1 MTGGPPPRTLYT
13 VSALTALLR
22 VHIESAFS
30 DIWVEGEVSNL
41 RIPTSGHAYF
51 TLKDASSQIRAVLF
65 RSVGRSQRFALQDG
79 LQLVCR
85 GRLTV
90 YEPRGD
96 YQVIVEYAEPKG
108 VGALQLAFEQLK
120 ARLAAEGLFDQARKR
135 PLPFLPRRI
144 GVVTSP
150 TGAVI
155 RDIVQVAHKRD
166 PGVTIVLDP
175 VAVQGESAAG
185 EIARAI
191 EELNEMGGF
200 DVLIVGRG
208 GGSLEDLWPF
218 NEEIVARA
226 VAASRVPVVSAV
238 GHEID
243 FTIADFV
250 ADMRAPTPSAAAE
263 LVVRDR
269 ADLLERVVGYGDRSV
284 HAVRTVLRDLYARVE
299 AERRGLLDPT
309 ALVARAMQRRDE
321 LEMRLRLTQVNR
333 LKDLRS
339 AVEALRQDVL
349 LRSPLQLIQRGLT
362 MLPHLR
368 MRLQQRMTVALE
380 LWRRSL
386 EDSIGTLHALSPLA
400 IPGPWYNNPGAWAEV
415 AGLPA
420 SPPGPAR
427 EVGHFPLAPGE
438 LLCEVQ
444 KAADE
449 LIRKSG
455 GV

>member
-22 VHIESAFS
+22 VHIESAFPN
-30 DIWVEGEVSNL
+30 IWVEGEVSNL

-51 TLKDASSQIRAVLF
+51 TLKDAASQMRAVLF
-65 RSVGRSQRFALQDG
+65 RSVGRSLRFALQDG
-79 LQLVCR
+79 MQLVCR
-85 GRLTV
+85 GRVTV
-90 YEPRGD
+90 YEPKGD

-150 TGAVI
+150 TGAAI

-166 PGVTIVLDP
+166 PGITIVLDP

-185 EIARAI
+185 EIACAI
-191 EELNEMGGF
+191 EELNKMGGF

-218 NEEIVARA
+218 NEEVVVRA
-226 VAASRVPVVSAV
+226 IAASHIPVVSAV

-250 ADMRAPTPSAAAE
+250 ADVRAPTPSAAAE

-269 ADLLERVVGYGDRSV
+269 QDLLKRVVGFWNRAV
-284 HAVRTVLRDLYARVE
+284 QAVRVRIRDCRARVE
-299 AERRGLLDPT
+299 SARR
-309 ALVARAMQRRDE
+309 ALIGPAARMQRAMQRRD
-321 LEMRLRLTQVNR
+321 TSA
-333 LKDLRS
+333 LRS
-339 AVEALRQDVL
+339 
-349 LRSPLQLIQRGLT
+349 
-362 MLPHLR
+362 
-368 MRLQQRMTVALE
+368 
-380 LWRRSL
+380 RR
-386 EDSIGTLHALSPLA
+386 
-400 IPGPWYNNPGAWAEV
+400 
-415 AGLPA
+415 
-420 SPPGPAR
+420 
-427 EVGHFPLAPGE
+427 
-438 LLCEVQ
+438 
-444 KAADE
+444 
-449 LIRKSG
+449 
-455 GV
+455 

>member
-1 MTGGPPPRTLYT
+1 MPGGPLPRALYT
-13 VSALTALLR
+13 VSALTVLLR
-22 VHIESAFS
+22 LHIESAFP
-30 DIWVEGEVSNL
+30 DVWVEGEVSNL

-51 TLKDASSQIRAVLF
+51 TLKDATSQIRMVLF
-65 RSVGRSQRFALQDG
+65 RSAGRALRFALEDG
-79 LQLVCR
+79 MHLVCR
-85 GRLTV
+85 GRVTV
-90 YEPRGD
+90 YEPKGD

-120 ARLAAEGLFDQARKR
+120 ERLAAEGLFAEARKR
-135 PLPFLPRRI
+135 PLPFFPRHI

-150 TGAVI
+150 TGAAI
-155 RDIVQVAHKRD
+155 RDIVQVARKRF
-166 PGVTIVLDP
+166 PGIEIVLNP

-191 EELNEMGGF
+191 EELNERGGL

-226 VAASRVPVVSAV
+226 IAVSCIPVVSAV

-243 FTIADFV
+243 YTIADFV
-250 ADMRAPTPSAAAE
+250 ADVRAPTPSAAAE

-269 ADLLERVVGYGDRSV
+269 QDLLNQAENIWKRSV
-284 HAVRTVLRDLYARVE
+284 QAIRTDLRDRRARVE

-309 ALVARAMQRRDE
+309 ALVARAMQRRDD
-321 LEMRLRLTQVNR
+321 LEMRLRLALSARVR
-333 LKDLRS
+333 EVRA

-349 LRSPLQLIQRGLT
+349 LQSPIQRIQKGLT

-368 MRLQQRMTVALE
+368 TRLQQRMGVALE

-386 EDSIGTLHALSPLA
+386 EEAIGAMHALSPLA
-400 IPGPWYNNPGAWAEV
+400 ILGRGYSITRRWPDLTVLRTASDV
-415 AGLPA
+415 ASGDAVHVRLA
-420 SPPGPAR
+420 S
-427 EVGHFPLAPGE
+427 GE
-438 LLCEVQ
+438 LFCEVRRTGE
-444 KAADE
+444 KLLPD
-449 LIRKSG
+449 
-455 GV
+455 

>member
-1 MTGGPPPRTLYT
+1 MPGGQPPRALYT

-22 VHIESAFS
+22 LHIESAFP
-30 DIWVEGEVSNL
+30 DVWVEGEVSNL

-51 TLKDASSQIRAVLF
+51 TLKDATSQIRMVLF
-65 RSVGRSQRFALQDG
+65 RSAGRALRFALEDG
-79 LQLVCR
+79 MHLVCR
-85 GRLTV
+85 GRVTV
-90 YEPRGD
+90 YEPKGD

-120 ARLAAEGLFDQARKR
+120 ERLAAEGLFAEARKR
-135 PLPFLPRRI
+135 SLPFFPRHI

-150 TGAVI
+150 TGAAI
-155 RDIVQVAHKRD
+155 RDIVQVARKRF
-166 PGVTIVLDP
+166 PGIEIVLNP

-191 EELNEMGGF
+191 EELNERGGL

-226 VAASRVPVVSAV
+226 IAASRIPVVSAV

-243 FTIADFV
+243 YTIADFV
-250 ADMRAPTPSAAAE
+250 ADVRAPTPSAAAE

-269 ADLLERVVGYGDRSV
+269 QALLNQAENIWKRSV
-284 HAVRTVLRDLYARVE
+284 QAIRTDLRDRRARVE

-309 ALVARAMQRRDE
+309 ALVARAMQRRDD
-321 LEMRLRLTQVNR
+321 LEMRLRLALSAR

-339 AVEALRQDVL
+339 GVEALRQDVL
-349 LRSPLQLIQRGLT
+349 LQSPIQRIQKGLT

-368 MRLQQRMTVALE
+368 TRLQQRMGVALE

-386 EDSIGTLHALSPLA
+386 EEAIGAMHALSPLA
-400 IPGPWYNNPGAWAEV
+400 ILGRGYSITRRWPDLTVLRTASDV
-415 AGLPA
+415 ASGDAVHVRLA
-420 SPPGPAR
+420 S
-427 EVGHFPLAPGE
+427 GE
-438 LLCEVQ
+438 LLCEVRRTGE
-444 KAADE
+444 KLLPD
-449 LIRKSG
+449 
-455 GV
+455 

>member
-22 VHIESAFS
+22 VHIESAFP

-65 RSVGRSQRFALQDG
+65 RSVGRSLRFAFQDG

-85 GRLTV
+85 GRVTV
-90 YEPRGD
+90 YEPKGD

-120 ARLAAEGLFDQARKR
+120 ARLAAEGLFDPARKR

-150 TGAVI
+150 TGAAI

-166 PGVTIVLDP
+166 PGVTIVLNP
-175 VAVQGESAAG
+175 VAVQGENAAG
-185 EIARAI
+185 EIAGAI
-191 EELNEMGGF
+191 EELNKMGGF

-218 NEEIVARA
+218 NEEVVVRA
-226 VAASRVPVVSAV
+226 IAASRIPVVSAV

-269 ADLLERVVGYGDRSV
+269 PEVLRRVVGRG
-284 HAVRTVLRDLYARVE
+284 VRAAEALRIVLRDLCARVE

-309 ALVARAMQRRDE
+309 ALVARAMQRRDD
-321 LEMRLRLTQVNR
+321 LEMRMRLAQVNR
-333 LKDLRS
+333 LKGLRS
-339 AVEALRQDVL
+339 AVEALRQDLL
-349 LRSPLQLIQRGLT
+349 LRIPLQRIQRGLT
-362 MLPHLR
+362 LLPHLR
-368 MRLQQRMTVALE
+368 MRDQQRMKAALE

-386 EDSIGTLHALSPLA
+386 E
-400 IPGPWYNNPGAWAEV
+400 
-415 AGLPA
+415 
-420 SPPGPAR
+420 
-427 EVGHFPLAPGE
+427 
-438 LLCEVQ
+438 
-444 KAADE
+444 
-449 LIRKSG
+449 
-455 GV
+455 

>member
-1 MTGGPPPRTLYT
+1 MPGGQPPRALYT

-22 VHIESAFS
+22 LHIESAFP
-30 DIWVEGEVSNL
+30 DVWVEGEVSNL

-51 TLKDASSQIRAVLF
+51 TLKDATSQIRMVLF
-65 RSVGRSQRFALQDG
+65 RSAGRALRFALEDG
-79 LQLVCR
+79 MHLVCR
-85 GRLTV
+85 LLLEV
-90 YEPRGD
+90 YEPKGD

-120 ARLAAEGLFDQARKR
+120 ERLAAEGLFAEARKR
-135 PLPFLPRRI
+135 SLPFLPRRI
-144 GVVTSP
+144 AVVTSP
-150 TGAVI
+150 TGAAI

-208 GGSLEDLWPF
+208 GGSLEDLRPF
-218 NEEIVARA
+218 NAEIVARA
-226 VAASRVPVVSAV
+226 VAASRIPVVSAV

-243 FTIADFV
+243 YTIADFV
-250 ADMRAPTPSAAAE
+250 ADVRAPTPSAAAE

-269 ADLLERVVGYGDRSV
+269 LDLRKRVVGSGDRAV
-284 HAVRTVLRDLYARVE
+284 HAVRTVLRDLCARVE

-309 ALVARAMQRRDE
+309 ALVARAMQRRDD
-321 LEMRLRLTQVNR
+321 LEMRLRLAQVNR

-349 LRSPLQLIQRGLT
+349 LRSPLQRIQRGLT
-362 MLPHLR
+362 LLPHLR
-368 MRLQQRMTVALE
+368 IRLQQRMKVALE

-386 EDSIGTLHALSPLA
+386 EESIGTLHALSPLA
-400 IPGPWYNNPGAWAEV
+400 ILGRGYSITRRG
-415 AGLPA
+415 
-420 SPPGPAR
+420 
-427 EVGHFPLAPGE
+427 
-438 LLCEVQ
+438 
-444 KAADE
+444 
-449 LIRKSG
+449 
-455 GV
+455 

>member
-30 DIWVEGEVSNL
+30 DVWVEGEVSNL

-150 TGAVI
+150 TGAAI

-226 VAASRVPVVSAV
+226 VAASRIPVVSAV

-333 LKDLRS
+333 LKHIRS

-362 MLPHLR
+362 LLPHLR

-386 EDSIGTLHALSPLA
+386 EESIGTLHALSPLA
-400 IPGPWYNNPGAWAEV
+400 ILGRGYSITRRWPELTVLRAASAVAPGEVVHVRLGA
-415 AGLPA
+415 
-420 SPPGPAR
+420 
-427 EVGHFPLAPGE
+427 GE

>member
-1 MTGGPPPRTLYT
+1 MPGGPPPRALYT
-13 VSALTALLR
+13 VSALTSLLR
-22 VHIESAFS
+22 LHIESAFS

-51 TLKDASSQIRAVLF
+51 TLKDANSQIRAVLF
-65 RSVGRSQRFALQDG
+65 RSAGRALRFALEDG
-79 LQLVCR
+79 IHLVCR
-85 GRLTV
+85 GRVTV
-90 YEPRGD
+90 YEPKGD

-120 ARLAAEGLFDQARKR
+120 QRLAAEGLFDQARKR

-150 TGAVI
+150 TGAAI
-155 RDIVQVAHKRD
+155 RDIVQVARKRF
-166 PGVTIVLDP
+166 PAIEIVLNP
-175 VAVQGESAAG
+175 VTVQGDSAAS
-185 EIARAI
+185 EIVRAI
-191 EELNEMGGF
+191 EELNELGGF

-226 VAASRVPVVSAV
+226 IAASRIPVVSAV

-243 FTIADFV
+243 YTIADFV

-269 ADLLERVVGYGDRSV
+269 QDLLGQAKSLRDRILQAVRADLRDR
-284 HAVRTVLRDLYARVE
+284 RARAE

-309 ALVARAMQRRDE
+309 ALVARAVQRRDD
-321 LEMRLRLTQVNR
+321 LEMRLRLAQVNR
-333 LKDLRS
+333 LGGLR
-339 AVEALRQDVL
+339 AAIEALRQEVM
-349 LRSPLQLIQRGLT
+349 LRSPVQRIQRGLT

-368 MRLQQRMTVALE
+368 MRLYQRMRVALE

-386 EDSIGTLHALSPLA
+386 QEAVGAVHALSPLA
-400 IPGPWYNNPGAWAEV
+400 ILARGYSITRRWPDLTILRAASDAAPGEAV
-415 AGLPA
+415 HV
-420 SPPGPAR
+420 R
-427 EVGHFPLAPGE
+427 LALGE
-438 LLCEVQ
+438 LLCEV
-444 KAADE
+444 
-449 LIRKSG
+449 RKTG
-455 GV
+455 EKLLPD

>member
-1 MTGGPPPRTLYT
+1 MPGGPPPRALYT

-22 VHIESAFS
+22 LHIESAFP
-30 DIWVEGEVSNL
+30 DVWVEGEVSNL

-51 TLKDASSQIRAVLF
+51 TLKDAASQIRAVLF
-65 RSVGRSQRFALQDG
+65 RSAGRALRFALQDG
-79 LQLVCR
+79 MHLVCR
-85 GRLTV
+85 GRVTV

-120 ARLAAEGLFDQARKR
+120 ERLAAEGLFDQERKR

-150 TGAVI
+150 TGAAI
-155 RDIVQVAHKRD
+155 KDIVQVARKRF
-166 PGVTIVLDP
+166 PAIEIVLNP
-175 VAVQGESAAG
+175 VAVQGDSAAG

-191 EELNEMGGF
+191 EELNELGGF

-226 VAASRVPVVSAV
+226 IAASRIPVVSAV

-243 FTIADFV
+243 YTIADFA
-250 ADMRAPTPSAAAE
+250 ADVRAPTPSAAAE
-263 LVVRDR
+263 LVVRSRQDLLGQVTAIRERMRHAMR
-269 ADLLERVVGYGDRSV
+269 ADLRARRG
-284 HAVRTVLRDLYARVE
+284 RVE

-309 ALVARAMQRRDE
+309 ALVARAIQRCDD
-321 LEMRLRLTQVNR
+321 LEMRLCLAQTNR
-333 LKDLRS
+333 LGGALA
-339 AVEALRQDVL
+339 AVDALRQEIL
-349 LRSPLQLIQRGLT
+349 LHSPVRRIQRGLT

-368 MRLQQRMTVALE
+368 TRLQQRMRVALE

-386 EDSIGTLHALSPLA
+386 QEAVGSVHALSPLA
-400 IPGPWYNNPGAWAEV
+400 ILARGYSITRRWPDLAVLRAASDAAPGETV
-415 AGLPA
+415 HV
-420 SPPGPAR
+420 R
-427 EVGHFPLAPGE
+427 LAAGE
-438 LLCEVQ
+438 LLCE
-444 KAADE
+444 
-449 LIRKSG
+449 IRRTGEKLLPD
-455 GV
+455 

>member
-108 VGALQLAFEQLK
+108 VGALQLAIEQ
-120 ARLAAEGLFDQARKR
+120 
-135 PLPFLPRRI
+135 
-144 GVVTSP
+144 
-150 TGAVI
+150 
-155 RDIVQVAHKRD
+155 
-166 PGVTIVLDP
+166 
-175 VAVQGESAAG
+175 
-185 EIARAI
+185 
-191 EELNEMGGF
+191 LNEMGGF

-299 AERRGLLDPT
+299 AERRGPLDPT

-362 MLPHLR
+362 LLPHLR

-386 EDSIGTLHALSPLA
+386 EESIGTLHALSPLA
-400 IPGPWYNNPGAWAEV
+400 ILGRGYSITRRWPELTVLRAASAVAPGEV
-415 AGLPA
+415 VHV
-420 SPPGPAR
+420 R
-427 EVGHFPLAPGE
+427 LAAGE

-444 KAADE
+444 KTANE
-449 LIRKSG
+449 LIRKPG

>member
-1 MTGGPPPRTLYT
+1 MTGGSPPRTLYT
-13 VSALTALLR
+13 VSTLTALLR

-85 GRLTV
+85 GRVTV

-150 TGAVI
+150 TGAAI

-226 VAASRVPVVSAV
+226 VAASRIPVVSAV

-269 ADLLERVVGYGDRSV
+269 VDLLKRVVGYGDRVV

-333 LKDLRS
+333 LKYIRS

-362 MLPHLR
+362 QLPHLR

-386 EDSIGTLHALSPLA
+386 EESMGTLHALSPLA
-400 IPGPWYNNPGAWAEV
+400 ILGRGYSITRRWPELTVLRAASAVAPGEV
-415 AGLPA
+415 VHV
-420 SPPGPAR
+420 R
-427 EVGHFPLAPGE
+427 LAVGE

-444 KAADE
+444 KTANE
-449 LIRKSG
+449 LIRKPG